1 MQDYTDNAPLTQEEE
16 APAASHTPSRTY
28 HRPLPRLWW
37 GLGIGLVLAVAVFI
51 LNYQSNVLYAIVF
64 ALFAYTFGASLTLED
79 SAVRIVMAW
88 MATRS
93 VAFPGLIWEFSLD
106 GFIWLIAMKL
116 LFWVIG
122 VVAGILFAI
131 IGVILG
137 ILVAPFAYPFNLVSY
152 IRDGD

>member
-28 HRPLPRLWW
+28 RRPLPRLWW

-106 GFIWLIAMKL
+106 GFLWLIGMK
-116 LFWVIG
+116 
-122 VVAGILFAI
+122 ILFAI
-131 IGVILG
+131 LGFLAGVLFAVLG
-137 ILVAPFAYPFNLVSY
+137 VVIAALISPISYPINLISY
-152 IRDGD
+152 IREN

>member
-1 MQDYTDNAPLTQEEE
+1 MQDYTNSAPLTQEEE

-37 GLGIGLVLAVAVFI
+37 GLGIGLVLAVAIFI
-51 LNYQSNVLYAIVF
+51 LSYQINVLYAIVL
-64 ALFAYTFGASLTLED
+64 ALFAFSFGASLTLED

-106 GFIWLIAMKL
+106 GFLWLIGMK
-116 LFWVIG
+116 
-122 VVAGILFAI
+122 ILFAI
-131 IGVILG
+131 LGFLAGVLFAVLG
-137 ILVAPFAYPFNLVSY
+137 VVIAALISPISYPINLISY
-152 IRDGD
+152 IREN

>member
-106 GFIWLIAMKL
+106 GFLWLIGMK
-116 LFWVIG
+116 
-122 VVAGILFAI
+122 ILFAI
-131 IGVILG
+131 LGFLAGVLFAVLG
-137 ILVAPFAYPFNLVSY
+137 VVIAALISPISYPINLISY
-152 IRDGD
+152 IREN

>member
-1 MQDYTDNAPLTQEEE
+1 MQDYTDSAPLTQEEE
-16 APAASHTPSRTY
+16 APVASHTPSRTY

-106 GFIWLIAMKL
+106 GFLWLIGMK
-116 LFWVIG
+116 
-122 VVAGILFAI
+122 ILFAI
-131 IGVILG
+131 LGFLAGVLFAVLG
-137 ILVAPFAYPFNLVSY
+137 VVIAALISPISYPINLISY
-152 IRDGD
+152 IREN